1 MSDRPAAR
9 AAEREPLP
17 FSPSAPGCAFSVHV
31 RAGQWGGCEGQ
42 PSITGVWASPQGERW
57 RVFACT
63 AHAYRFD
70 GAQWRDVGPL
80 DDATR
85 SELTDRRARWAAALA
100 GKEWRPP
107 RPMEPERP
115 TRQP

>member
-1 MSDRPAAR
+1 MLTQPVVFVLIQLGGQQ
-9 AAEREPLP
+9 REPLP
-17 FSPSAPGCAFSVHV
+17 FSTSAPGCAFSVHV

-42 PSITGVWASPQGERW
+42 PSITGVWAS
-57 RVFACT
+57 
-63 AHAYRFD
+63 
-70 GAQWRDVGPL
+70 AQN
-80 DDATR
+80 AAR

-115 TRQP
+115 TRRP